1 MAAARLTGFA
11 SVSKKETILKNIT
24 LYFSNKMPRI
34 TFSKVIL
41 KEAGLLEAC
50 RIDVLRNK
58 NRLAITA
65 GDTYSVDH
73 SYSSGKSMTSI
84 SGGFLKADQP
94 FKCLEFKIKK
104 GVVILTLPPELFVN
118 QE

>member
-1 MAAARLTGFA
+1 MAAARLPGFA

-41 KEAGLLEAC
+41 KEAGLLEA
-50 RIDVLRNK
+50 RKINVLRNK
-58 NRLAITA
+58 NQLAITA
-65 GDTYSVDH
+65 GDTYCVNH
-73 SYSSGKSMTSI
+73 FYSSGKSMASI
-84 SGGFLKADQP
+84 SSGVLKADQP

-104 GVVILTLPPELFVN
+104 GAVILTLPPELFVN